1 VGGRRRWKPTLT
13 GAGFSSFDLFI
24 MEGVKQMS
32 CDPKKDYDPDNCPES
47 CHDAHAC
54 MIVWSGGNNKPIPNK
69 EKEQ

>member
-1 VGGRRRWKPTLT
+1 
-13 GAGFSSFDLFI
+13 

-32 CDPKKDYDPDNCPES
+32 CDPKKDYDPDNCPEA
-47 CHDAHAC
+47 CNDAHAC